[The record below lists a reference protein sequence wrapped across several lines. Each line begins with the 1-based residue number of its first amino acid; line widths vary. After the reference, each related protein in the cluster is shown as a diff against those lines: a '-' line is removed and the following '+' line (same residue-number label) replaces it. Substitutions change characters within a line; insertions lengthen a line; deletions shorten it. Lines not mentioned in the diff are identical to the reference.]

1 MQQQLLCTTTSRR
14 HQRSEFSTKFLHW
27 SSKMGIANVIQ
38 TATSATHHHHH
49 HTELP
54 KISSKTELLIGIMKS
69 QRVKKNKK
77 KHQLCGYLQEF
88 CGSARIPTIV
98 TLLGGIVVASFPSCS
113 SFYLMCM
120 LYPTTTTTTN
130 TNFFN
135 IIKLE

>member
-1 MQQQLLCTTTSRR
+1 
-14 HQRSEFSTKFLHW
+14 
-27 SSKMGIANVIQ
+27 MGIANVIQ

-49 HTELP
+49 HHTELP
-54 KISSKTELLIGIMKS
+54 KISSKPELFMKS
-69 QRVKKNKK
+69 QRVKKK

-120 LYPTTTTTTN
+120 LYPTTTN